1 MNIKSGDLIFL
12 IKDETSMQNEH
23 LVEVKEY
30 DCKNNIVKSDK
41 VYTIYKIMPV
51 SYTHLDVYKRQ
62 VLWLI

>member
-12 IKDETSMQNEH
+12 VKDETAMQNEH

-41 VYTIYKIMPV
+41 VYTIYKIMQQGQWV
-51 SYTHLDVYKRQ
+51 MV
-62 VLWLI
+62 